1 MITVNLR
8 PGQKRKR
15 SGTSLKG
22 LLDRLS
28 GLRELTAKVKDP
40 LLMAAVGA
48 WVCVVAGLGLIY
60 LNNLRQLYVLEPRLE
75 QARSENRRFKAFL
88 ADKRRQEKIRDSLLA
103 QITVIRRVDGDRYI
117 WPHLLDEITK
127 ALPAYTWLVD
137 LGVTAATPNP
147 AAAQARA
154 QAPARKKAG
163 AAGKADTTADS
174 AAAAPPP
181 LAFQINGRTMDIQAY
196 TRFLRQL
203 EASPWIVDVTPVSAQ
218 TVLEKERPVTA
229 FTIKAAYNR
238 ADSAYIRTAP
248 FSQSVR

>member
-15 SGTSLKG
+15 GGNSLKG
-22 LLDRLS
+22 LFDSLS
-28 GLRELTAKVKDP
+28 GLRELATKVKDP

-137 LGVTAATPNP
+137 LGVTAPTPSAAQ
-147 AAAQARA
+147 AAAQAPA
-154 QAPARKKAG
+154 KGKGGKPAAPVP
-163 AAGKADTTADS
+163 DTV
-174 AAAAPPP
+174 AAPPL

-218 TVLEKERPVTA
+218 TIVEKERPVTA
-229 FTIKAAYNR
+229 FTIRASYNR

>member
-15 SGTSLKG
+15 GSGSNPFKG
-22 LLDRLS
+22 LLDTFRDL
-28 GLRELTAKVKDP
+28 GTRVKDP
-40 LLMAAVGA
+40 LLLAAMAG
-48 WVCVVAGLGLIY
+48 WICVLAGLGFIY
-60 LNNLRQLYVLEPRLE
+60 LNTVRQLYTLEPRLE
-75 QARSENRRFKAFL
+75 QARSENRRFKTFL

-103 QITVIRRVDGDRYI
+103 QITVIRTVDGDRYI

-137 LGVTAATPNP
+137 MGPIAAPPSN
-147 AAAQARA
+147 
-154 QAPARKKAG
+154 APPPKT
-163 AAGKADTTADS
+163 KADSLAADS
-174 AAAAPPP
+174 AAKPA
-181 LAFQINGRTMDIQAY
+181 LAFQLNGRTIDIQAY

-203 EASPWIVDVTPVSAQ
+203 EASPWIDNVTPVSAQ
-218 TVLEKERPVTA
+218 TIVEKDRPVTA
-229 FTIKAAYNR
+229 FSIRATFSK

>member
-15 SGTSLKG
+15 AGNPFRGMLDG
-22 LLDRLS
+22 LS
-28 GLRELTAKVKDP
+28 FFRELGSRVKDP
-40 LLMAAVGA
+40 LLMGAVGA
-48 WVCVVAGLGLIY
+48 WVCVVGGLGLIY
-60 LNNLRQLYVLEPRLE
+60 LNNVRQLYTLEPRLE

-103 QITVIRRVDGDRYI
+103 QISVIRGVDGDRYV

-137 LGVTAATPNP
+137 LGFT
-147 AAAQARA
+147 
-154 QAPARKKAG
+154 
-163 AAGKADTTADS
+163 
-174 AAAAPPP
+174 AAPPP
-181 LAFQINGRTMDIQAY
+181 PAAASEPGKPGAKPDSTEAPKPALTFQITGRTIDIQAY

-218 TVLEKERPVTA
+218 TIVEKERPVTA
-229 FTIKAAYNR
+229 FSIRASFNR

-248 FSQSVR
+248 FSQSVGGR